1 MSDKTLKIAI
11 DAMGGDMGVDAT
23 IPGCARA
30 LKANPNLRFLLVGD
44 EGKIRPILSRYADL
58 KNASEILHTEHAV
71 AGHEKPSVAL
81 RTGRNSSMRLAI
93 NAVAEGQAA
102 CIVSSG
108 NTGALMAMAKMVL
121 KMLPQI
127 RRPAIAS
134 VLPSKS
140 GMTVMLDLGANLFCD
155 SEVLVQFALMGSIY
169 AKVIH
174 GKEKPT
180 VGLLNVGSEDMKGHE
195 ELRAAHATL
204 NRVTFPGVYK
214 GFVEGNDIP
223 MGTVDVVV
231 TDGFT
236 GNIALKTAEGVGKLT
251 AHYLREAFKSTP
263 LAMLGGLLAMGAMRR
278 MKAKVDPRLYNGGMF
293 LGLDGVC
300 IKSHGSADAIGFGNA
315 IGVAA
320 KLLEGNFNA
329 RVATEVEAL
338 MSQES
343 FFTSELGQ
351 EG

>member
-1 MSDKTLKIAI
+1 
-11 DAMGGDMGVDAT
+11 
-23 IPGCARA
+23 
-30 LKANPNLRFLLVGD
+30 
-44 EGKIRPILSRYADL
+44 
-58 KNASEILHTEHAV
+58 
-71 AGHEKPSVAL
+71 
-81 RTGRNSSMRLAI
+81 
-93 NAVAEGQAA
+93 
-102 CIVSSG
+102 
-108 NTGALMAMAKMVL
+108 
-121 KMLPQI
+121 
-127 RRPAIAS
+127 
-134 VLPSKS
+134 
-140 GMTVMLDLGANLFCD
+140 
-155 SEVLVQFALMGSIY
+155 MGSIY

-204 NRVTFPGVYK
+204 NRVTFPGSYK

-300 IKSHGSADAIGFGNA
+300 IKSHGSADALGFGNA